1 VIDKNFV
8 YFLSFILLVVVYFLY
23 EESIENQRL
32 YKICQDQEEVIQL
45 QTDAIARQNLY
56 INLLVNK
63 TVNRSSYIPRQ

>member
-45 QTDAIARQNLY
+45 QADAIARQNLY
-56 INLLVNK
+56 INVLVNK